1 MHIIRRFL
9 RNQWNALR
17 QRPVRYLSIFIGLLI
32 AVGLITVLTLVWAVR
47 TERFGKLPTDE
58 NLQNIQNFTAS
69 EVFTYDGILLG
80 RYYVENRTNTT
91 LDNISPAI
99 AEALIATEDARFY
112 EHDGV
117 DRRSL
122 ARVLV
127 KSILLGNKSAGGGST
142 ISQQLAKNLFP
153 RQRYGPLTL
162 PVSKIK
168 EITVATRLEEMYE
181 KDEILMLY
189 LNTVPFGGNVYG
201 IEAASKRFFNKSAK
215 ELRTEEAATLIG
227 MLKATTYYSPRLYPD
242 RSQQR
247 RNVVL
252 AQMAKYNYLTPTQ
265 RDSLQEQPLVIDY
278 YNVTHNTGLAPY
290 FREKIR
296 GDIQRWLNEHPNE
309 DGSTYNLYTDGLKIY
324 TTLDAR
330 LQKHAEQAVA
340 KHMKKLQQDFF
351 AHWKDQK
358 PWGDDDRSLQRAKRR
373 SERYRLLKSLDKTDE
388 EIDEIFNTPIPMTV
402 FTWEGEQEKTLSP
415 MDSIAY
421 YQMFLNAGF
430 LAVRPENGQVKAW
443 VGGIDHK
450 YFQYDH
456 VTARRQVG
464 STFKPIVYAAAL
476 EDGAAPCDFIK
487 NEKRV
492 YEDYDDWSPGN
503 SDGHYEGSYSM
514 AGALANSVNTVTVEL
529 MMRTGVENVVDLA
542 HRMGITSKLPD
553 RPAIALGTA
562 DLSLYEMLTVYGTL
576 VNEGMH
582 VKPSYLLGI
591 EDKGG
596 NVIVKFNDKPE
607 VTRALSSESANLMVN
622 MLKNVVDTGG
632 TARRLRYTYKLPND
646 LIGKTGTTQ
655 SHADGWFIGATPKLV
670 FGSWVGANNR
680 LVRFRTIREGQ
691 GANTALPIAALFLT
705 EFNKD
710 NTFKKIRYARFPEPS
725 RSLRAQLDC
734 PFYDDDKPGLFGR
747 IFAGKK
753 DEDRDEGEPARATDG
768 RVTDE
773 QRPEYTGNQER
784 ARQPRRPARRKKKK
798 KLGEVLR
805 DIFGGN

>member
-1 MHIIRRFL
+1 MHIVRRFL
-9 RNQWNALR
+9 RNEWNTLR
-17 QRPVRYLSIFIGLLI
+17 QRPLRYFSIRIGLLVVI
-32 AVGLITVLTLVWAVR
+32 GLVAVLALVWAVR
-47 TERFGKLPTDE
+47 AERFGKLPTDE
-58 NLQNIQNFTAS
+58 ALRNIQNFTAS
-69 EVFTYDGILLG
+69 EVYTYDGILLG

-91 LDNISPAI
+91 LDNINPAI

-127 KSILLGNKSAGGGST
+127 KSILLGDKSAGGGST

-153 RQRYGPLTL
+153 RQYYSVLTL

-201 IEAASKRFFNKSAK
+201 IEAAAKRFFNKSAK
-215 ELRTEEAATLIG
+215 ELKTEEAATLVG

-252 AQMAKYNYLTPTQ
+252 GQMAKYDYLTAAQ
-265 RDSLQEQPLVIDY
+265 RDSLQQQPLVIDY

-296 GDIQRWLNEHPNE
+296 GEIQRWLNEHPNE

-330 LQKHAEQAVA
+330 LQQHAEEAVA
-340 KHMKKLQQDFF
+340 VHMKKLQRDFF
-351 AHWKDQK
+351 VHWKDQK
-358 PWGDDDRSLQRAKRR
+358 PWGNDDRSLQQAKRR

-388 EIDEIFNTPIPMTV
+388 EINEIFNTPLPMTV
-402 FTWEGEQEKTLSP
+402 FTWEGEQEKTMSP

-476 EDGAAPCDFIK
+476 ENGEAPCDFIK
-487 NEKRV
+487 NEQRV

-542 HRMGITSKLPD
+542 HRMGITSDLPES
-553 RPAIALGTA
+553 PAIALGTA

-576 VNEGMH
+576 VNRGVR

-591 EDKGG
+591 EDQEG
-596 NVIVKFNDKPE
+596 NVIAKFNDKPE
-607 VTRALSSESANLMVN
+607 TERALSGETAELMVN

-632 TARRLRYTYKLPND
+632 TARRLRYTYQLRND

-705 EFNKD
+705 RFNKD
-710 NTFKKIRYARFPEPS
+710 ETFKKIRYARFPEPS
-725 RSLRAQLDC
+725 RGIRAQLDC
-734 PFYDDDKPGLFGR
+734 PFYDDDQPGLLDR

-753 DEDRDEGEPARATDG
+753 DQERQDRPNDE
-768 RVTDE
+768 RVADE

-784 ARQPRRPARRKKKK
+784 PQRQPRRPARKKKK

>member
-1 MHIIRRFL
+1 MHKIRRFL
-9 RNQWNALR
+9 RNEWNTLR
-17 QRPVRYLSIFIGLLI
+17 QRPLRYLSIRLGVLMILGLLS
-32 AVGLITVLTLVWAVR
+32 VLTLWWAVR
-47 TERFGKLPTDE
+47 AEQFGKLPTDDE
-58 NLQNIQNFTAS
+58 LQNIQNFTAS
-69 EVFTYDGILLG
+69 EVYTYDGILLG

-91 LDNISPAI
+91 LDNINPAI
-99 AEALIATEDARFY
+99 AEALVATEDARFY
-112 EHDGV
+112 EHNGV

-127 KSILLGNKSAGGGST
+127 KSILLGNESSGGGST

-153 RQRYGPLTL
+153 RQPYSLLTL
-162 PVSKIK
+162 PINKIK
-168 EITVATRLEEMYE
+168 EIIVATRIEDMYE

-215 ELRTEEAATLIG
+215 ELKTEEAATLVG

-252 AQMAKYNYLTPTQ
+252 HQMARYRYLTAAQ
-265 RDSLQEQPLVIDY
+265 RDSLQNQPLVLDY

-296 GDIQRWLNEHPNE
+296 GEVQRWLNAHPNE

-340 KHMKKLQQDFF
+340 QHMKALQQDFF
-351 AHWKDQK
+351 AHWKNKK
-358 PWGDDDRSLQRAKRR
+358 PWGKDDRSLQQAKRR
-373 SERYRLLKSLDKTDE
+373 SERYRLLKSLDKTDG
-388 EIDEIFNTPIPMTV
+388 EIDTIFNTPIPMTV
-402 FTWEGEQEKTLSP
+402 FTWEGEQEKTMSP

-476 EDGAAPCDFIK
+476 ESGADPCDFIK

-542 HRMGITSKLPD
+542 HQMGIESELPD

-562 DLSLYEMLTVYGTL
+562 DLSLYEMLTVYGTM
-576 VNEGMH
+576 VNRGVR

-591 EDKGG
+591 EDKDGK
-596 NVIVKFNDKPE
+596 VIAKFNEQTEKE
-607 VTRALSSESANLMVN
+607 RALSSETADLMVN
-622 MLKNVVDTGG
+622 MLKHVVDTGG
-632 TARRLRYTYKLPND
+632 TARRMRYKYGLRND

-670 FGSWVGANNR
+670 FGSWVGADNR
-680 LVRFRTIREGQ
+680 LVRFRTIRQGQ
-691 GANTALPIAALFLT
+691 GANTALPIAALFLDA
-705 EFNKD
+705 FNHD
-710 NTFKKIRYARFPEPS
+710 ETFKNIRYARFPEPS
-725 RSLRAQLDC
+725 RNIRAQLAC
-734 PFYDDDKPGLFGR
+734 PFYDDDKPGLLER
-747 IFAGKK
+747 IFAGKEEEEK
-753 DEDRDEGEPARATDG
+753 VSSEDK
-768 RVTDE
+768 RVADE
-773 QRPEYTGNQER
+773 QRPEYTGREGSQR
-784 ARQPRRPARRKKKK
+784 KPRRPARKKKRR

>member
-17 QRPVRYLSIFIGLLI
+17 QRPVRYLSIRLGLFVAIGLV
-32 AVGLITVLTLVWAVR
+32 AVLALVWAVR
-47 TERFGKLPTDE
+47 AERFGKLPSDE
-58 NLQNIQNFTAS
+58 DLRTIQNFTAS
-69 EVFTYDGILLG
+69 EVYTYDGILLG

-91 LDNISPAI
+91 LDNINPAI

-112 EHDGV
+112 EHNGV

-127 KSILLGNKSAGGGST
+127 KSILLGDGSAGGGST

-153 RQRYGPLTL
+153 RQRYSILTL

-168 EITVATRLEEMYE
+168 EITVATRLEKMYE

-215 ELRTEEAATLIG
+215 ELKTEEAATLIG

-252 AQMAKYNYLTPTQ
+252 NQMAKYDYLTAAQ
-265 RDSLQEQPLVIDY
+265 RDSLQKQPLVIDY

-296 GDIQRWLNEHPNE
+296 GEIQQWLNEHPNE

-330 LQKHAEQAVA
+330 LQKHAELAVA
-340 KHMKKLQQDFF
+340 KHMKKLQADFF
-351 AHWKDQK
+351 AHWKDKK
-358 PWGDDDRSLQRAKRR
+358 PWGNDDRSLQQAKRR

-388 EIDEIFNTPIPMTV
+388 EIDTIFHTAIPMTV
-402 FTWEGEQEKTLSP
+402 FTWEGEQEKTMSP

-456 VTARRQVG
+456 VTSRRQVG

-476 EDGAAPCDFIK
+476 EDGADPCDFVK

-542 HRMGITSKLPD
+542 HQMGITSNLPD

-576 VNEGMH
+576 VNRGMR

-591 EDKGG
+591 EDKDG
-596 NVIVKFNDKPE
+596 NVIVKFDDKPE
-607 VTRALSSESANLMVN
+607 VERALSRETADLMVN

-632 TARRLRYTYKLPND
+632 TARRLRYTYKLRND

-710 NTFKKIRYARFPEPS
+710 ETFKNIRYARFPEPS
-725 RSLRAQLDC
+725 RSVQAQLDC
-734 PFYDDDKPGLFGR
+734 PFYDDDKPGLLDR

-753 DEDRDEGEPARATDG
+753 DKDDREGLDDE
-768 RVTDE
+768 RVADE
-773 QRPEYTGNQER
+773 QRPEYTGNQAR
-784 ARQPRRPARRKKKK
+784 PQRQPRRPARKKKKK